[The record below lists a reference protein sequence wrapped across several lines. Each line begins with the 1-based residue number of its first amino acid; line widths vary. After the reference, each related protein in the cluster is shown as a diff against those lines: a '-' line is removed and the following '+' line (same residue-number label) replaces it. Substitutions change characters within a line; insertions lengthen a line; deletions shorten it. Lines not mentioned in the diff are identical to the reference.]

1 MSKYQVTFNLIFR
14 EQDHYNEG
22 CDPDSG
28 ITEWL
33 DEPIIIE
40 SETIPELLKAVQAH
54 FNVGS
59 NGLLLNSCDE
69 IGRLD
74 VQTYTKGSKGVKCAY
89 KRYKEAFQLDQ
100 CALWLNNISGA
111 VVKLPETVDLSIYE
125 GMYRTPL
132 LVS

>member
-14 EQDHYNEG
+14 EQDYYNEG
-22 CDPDSG
+22 CDSDSG

-40 SETIPELLKAVQAH
+40 SDTVPELLKSVQDY
-54 FNVGS
+54 FNVEA

-74 VQTYTKGSKGVKCAY
+74 VQTYTKGTKGFKCAY
-89 KRYKEAFQLDQ
+89 KRYKEVFQLGQ
-100 CALWLNNISGA
+100 CVLWLNNISGT
-111 VVKLPETVDLSIYE
+111 VIKLPEAVDLSIYE
-125 GMYRTPL
+125 GLYI
-132 LVS
+132 